1 MSDYF
6 TFPKQDSGDVTKQ
19 SGTPCST
26 RNSSRNLELP
36 KNYRSFGGSNDELAS
51 MYSGD
56 SQYLMD
62 MIPDSLTL
70 RNVPTFG
77 SPANLSPS
85 DGPDAKDGSDVKLDD
100 YILPKSDLRSPYHVN
115 VPIPKKAPK
124 GEGKVKIK
132 PKAKDK
138 AETSDLE
145 AESAFED
152 SPEFVREFPTDI
164 LVDRFH
170 KWKKILKSL
179 IAYFREAAY
188 SQEQIARINYQL
200 KNSVKFAFLTD
211 LEEGSNKLVD
221 PTVSKVP
228 AKKPQ
233 PVPLALKKNDNKL
246 QLDVEEPQPVQP
258 ELPEQVTSA
267 SSGFMKFGS
276 GSIQDIQVILK
287 KYHLSLGNQQYKISK
302 EIVASLVPKLAG
314 LRKDL
319 SAKIKEIKEL
329 NGDFRTNIGEHVKIT
344 SRLLNKYI
352 ASVKF
357 VDRTC
362 DADNKQ
368 KEKLKPKHDPY
379 LLKLQLDLQ
388 LKRQLL
394 EENYLQEAFVN
405 LQTAA
410 LQLEKIVY
418 SKIQCALQRY
428 SALIDSEARLM
439 IKNVCHELQQGILS
453 RPPAL
458 EWDNFVAHHPTCLM
472 NLKSNDPL
480 PQPRKLSDI
489 VYPNMK
495 SPLAKCIR
503 VGYLFKRSESS
514 KGFTKGYFVLTT
526 NYLHEFKS
534 SDFFLENKPLRSKN
548 KATEYSSNSS
558 ADKNGTANGNQP
570 SSNGTQDLKLTKTR
584 KGMTSSNLYP
594 VSSLSLN
601 DCSFIESTDMIFTL
615 RGYANYH
622 FSEDPS
628 LTTDSS
634 AVSNASTLST
644 KKNKHQRTPSTL
656 SIVSVPKFLK
666 GSSKSKEQKK
676 VKGNSSETKDSSI
689 NNKTNKDK
697 NVEWTFKI
705 CFASSEPTP
714 EELKTFKKWVQDMK
728 SLTSFNNTLERSNF
742 IEEKVLKSRSYNS
755 GKNSQSSKLTTATT
769 AVESFVNLS
778 EKATPSSSVYMLN
791 TKRANRP
798 RYIDINGANTNAG
811 AMNSVYR
818 SKVNTPA
825 IDDNG
830 NLAIVGERKNSAPQ
844 NAMSSAFIM
853 PSSSPHSPRSGT
865 HNLYHHSA
873 DNLAAS
879 PTQKV
884 SPFGE
889 VPQVAV
895 TSHGTEA
902 IISASAYSDDSY
914 KSSRAS
920 SVPSIVNQR
929 RTSLPSLLKNVPGSS
944 PSCVPL
950 DGNANG
956 YFGIPLNCNSESR
969 RGSELS
975 AFENQSPLYE
985 EGRSQNCSNS
995 RRSSAGYMPQQ
1006 YPPKVKLNDSELNH
1020 TNPGMSQSNPDSN
1033 HSPKFKD
1040 IKPPYNSLK
1049 KTSSAGNVPL
1059 VRTESNEKPFY
1070 SNKNRSSNSVS
1081 VSKNEATKTHPIRTH
1096 RKNISFG
1103 SLNSVMNNKKNSSQA
1118 SEKSRRTS
1126 STGIEEADE
1135 EEDHIKLNQS
1145 LYS

>member
-1 MSDYF
+1 ME
-6 TFPKQDSGDVTKQ
+6 K
-19 SGTPCST
+19 
-26 RNSSRNLELP
+26 NS
-36 KNYRSFGGSNDELAS
+36 
-51 MYSGD
+51 
-56 SQYLMD
+56 Q
-62 MIPDSLTL
+62 
-70 RNVPTFG
+70 
-77 SPANLSPS
+77 
-85 DGPDAKDGSDVKLDD
+85 KLDRLLQRSCLFPRTD
-100 YILPKSDLRSPYHVN
+100 CKNQLP
-115 VPIPKKAPK
+115 I
-124 GEGKVKIK
+124 E
-132 PKAKDK
+132 
-138 AETSDLE
+138 E
-145 AESAFED
+145 
-152 SPEFVREFPTDI
+152 
-164 LVDRFH
+164 
-170 KWKKILKSL
+170 
-179 IAYFREAAY
+179 FREV
-188 SQEQIARINYQL
+188 R
-200 KNSVKFAFLTD
+200 FLTD

-228 AKKPQ
+228 IKKPQ

-246 QLDVEEPQPVQP
+246 QLDAEEPQPVQP
-258 ELPEQVTSA
+258 EVPEDVTSA

-329 NGDFRTNIGEHVKIT
+329 NSDFKTNIGEHVKIT

-357 VDRTC
+357 VDKTC

-458 EWDNFVAHHPTCLM
+458 EWDNFVTHHPTCLM

-503 VGYLFKRSESS
+503 VGYLFKRSEPS

-534 SDFFLENKPLRSKN
+534 SDFFLENKPPRSKN
-548 KATEYSSNSS
+548 KATEYSNSS
-558 ADKNGTANGNQP
+558 SANKNSTAHGSQP
-570 SSNGTQDLKLTKTR
+570 SSNGGMQDLKLTKTK

-601 DCSFIESTDMIFTL
+601 ECSLTESTDIIFTVK
-615 RGYANYH
+615 GYANYH

-628 LTTDSS
+628 STTDSS
-634 AVSNASTLST
+634 AGSMAGATNTLAA
-644 KKNKHQRTPSTL
+644 KKSKHQRTPSTL

-666 GSSKSKEQKK
+666 GSSKSKEQKN
-676 VKGNSSETKDSSI
+676 VKGNSSETKDSST
-689 NNKTNKDK
+689 NGKTSGEK

-705 CFASSEPTP
+705 CSANSEPNP

-728 SLTSFNNTLERSNF
+728 SLTNFNTTLERSNF
-742 IEEKVLKSRSYNS
+742 IEEKVLKSRNYNS
-755 GKNSQSSKLTTATT
+755 GKNSQSSKLTAATT
-769 AVESFVNLS
+769 PIESFVNLS
-778 EKATPSSSVYMLN
+778 EKATPSSSVYKLN

-830 NLAIVGERKNSAPQ
+830 NLTIVGERKISGPQ
-844 NAMSSAFIM
+844 SAMSCAFTT
-853 PSSSPHSPRSGT
+853 PSLSPHSPLSGT
-865 HNLYHHSA
+865 NNLYHHSA
-873 DNLAAS
+873 DNLAIS
-879 PTQKV
+879 PSQKV
-884 SPFGE
+884 SPLGE

-895 TSHGTEA
+895 TTHGTEA
-902 IISASAYSDDSY
+902 VIPASAYSDDSH

-920 SVPSIVNQR
+920 SVPSIGNQR
-929 RTSLPSLLKNVPGSS
+929 RASLPSLLKNAPGAS
-944 PSCVPL
+944 PAFVPL

-985 EGRSQNCSNS
+985 EGRGQNLSSS
-995 RRSSAGYMPQQ
+995 RRSSSGYMPHQ

-1020 TNPGMSQSNPDSN
+1020 TNPAISQSNPDSN
-1033 HSPKFKD
+1033 HSPISKD
-1040 IKPPYNSLK
+1040 IKPPYNNLK

-1059 VRTESNEKPFY
+1059 IRTESNEKAFY

-1081 VSKNEATKTHPIRTH
+1081 VSNNETKTHPIRTH

-1118 SEKSRRTS
+1118 SEKSRKTS
-1126 STGIEEADE
+1126 ATGIEEADE
-1135 EEDHIKLNQS
+1135 EEVHIKLNQS